1 MTDFLQIIDHL
12 TSEEK
17 LVQKTAQQF
26 TEKEILPNIRKQ
38 FRDGIFPK
46 EIMQKFGKLGFLG
59 VTIPEKYGGAEMSN
73 IAYGLICQELEAG
86 DSAMRSAVSVQGSL
100 VMFPI
105 FSFGSE
111 EQKQKW
117 LPKLAT
123 GETIG
128 CYGLTEPDYGS
139 DPANLITRAK
149 KTDNGYILNGA
160 KMWIT
165 NAPICDVAVVWAKTD
180 DGVIRGF
187 LVEKGFSGFSAP
199 EMTGKLSLRASITGE
214 LVFDDVFVP
223 EENLLPNVEGLK
235 GPLSCLTQAR
245 YGIAWGVIGAARAVY
260 ESSVRYSKERIQ
272 FGKPIASKQI
282 VQEKLVWMLSEIT
295 KAQLLALQIGQ
306 MKDAGK
312 SNFAHISMGKRNNVW
327 MARECCKLAREIHGA
342 NGILDE
348 YPVMR
353 HLMNLESVFTYEG
366 THDMHTLILGE
377 QITGISAFR

>member
-1 MTDFLQIIDHL
+1 VVDFLHISEQL
-12 TSEEK
+12 TAEER
-17 LVQKTAQQF
+17 LVQETARQF
-26 TEKEILPNIRKQ
+26 TEKEILPNIREQ
-38 FRDGIFPK
+38 FRAGVFPE
-46 EIMQKFGKLGFLG
+46 EIMRKFGELGFLG

-73 IAYGLICQELEAG
+73 VAYGLICQELEAG

-105 FSFGSE
+105 FAYGSDA
-111 EQKQKW
+111 QKQKW
-117 LPKLAT
+117 LPGLAT
-123 GETIG
+123 GDIIG

-139 DPANLITRAK
+139 DPASLITRAK
-149 KTDNGYILNGA
+149 KTNGGYILNGA

-165 NAPICDVAVVWAKTD
+165 NAPIADVAVVWAKTED
-180 DGVIRGF
+180 VIRGF
-187 LVEKGFSGFSAP
+187 LVEKGMDGFSAP

-214 LVFDDVFVP
+214 LVLDDVFVP
-223 EENLLPNVEGLK
+223 SENMLPNIVGLK

-245 YGIAWGVIGAARAVY
+245 YGIAWGALGAARAVY
-260 ESSVRYSKERIQ
+260 ESSMRYSKERIQ
-272 FGKPIASKQI
+272 FSQPIASKQI
-282 VQEKLVWMLSEIT
+282 VQEKLVWMFSEMT

-312 SNFAHISMGKRNNVW
+312 ANFAHISMGKRNNVW

-353 HLMNLESVFTYEG
+353 HWMNMESVFTYEG

-377 QITGISAFR
+377 HITGMSAFR

>member
-1 MTDFLQIIDHL
+1 MTDFLQITDQF

-17 LVQKTAQQF
+17 LVQKTARQF
-26 TEKEILPNIRKQ
+26 TEKEILPNIREQ
-38 FRDGIFPK
+38 FREGIFSK
-46 EIMQKFGKLGFLG
+46 EIIRKFGELGFLG
-59 VTIPEKYGGAEMSN
+59 VTIPEKYGGAGMSN

-100 VMFPI
+100 VMYPI
-105 FSFGSE
+105 FAFGSE
-111 EQKQKW
+111 GQKRKW
-117 LPKLAT
+117 LPKLAS
-123 GETIG
+123 GEVIG

-149 KTDNGYILNGA
+149 KTDGGYILNGA

-165 NAPICDVAVVWAKTD
+165 NAPIADVAVVWAKTD
-180 DGVIRGF
+180 DDIIRGF
-187 LVEKGFSGFSAP
+187 LVEKGMEGFSAP

-214 LVFDDVFVP
+214 LIFDDVFVP
-223 EENLLPNVEGLK
+223 NENLLPNAQGLK

-260 ESSVRYSKERIQ
+260 ESSVRYAKERIQ

-295 KAQLLALQIGQ
+295 KAQLLALQIGKL
-306 MKDAGK
+306 KDAEK

-353 HLMNLESVFTYEG
+353 HLMNIESVFTYEG

-377 QITGISAFR
+377 QITGMSAF

>member
-1 MTDFLQIIDHL
+1 MVDFLHISEQL
-12 TSEEK
+12 TAEER
-17 LVQKTAQQF
+17 LVQETARQF
-26 TEKEILPNIRKQ
+26 TEKEILPNIREQ
-38 FRDGIFPK
+38 FRAGVFPE
-46 EIMQKFGKLGFLG
+46 EIMRKFGELGFLG

-73 IAYGLICQELEAG
+73 VAYGLICQELEAG

-105 FSFGSE
+105 FAYGSDA
-111 EQKQKW
+111 QKQKW
-117 LPKLAT
+117 LPGLAT
-123 GETIG
+123 GDIIG

-139 DPANLITRAK
+139 DPASLITRAK
-149 KTDNGYILNGA
+149 KTNGGYILNGA

-165 NAPICDVAVVWAKTD
+165 NAPIADVAVVWAKTED
-180 DGVIRGF
+180 VIRGF
-187 LVEKGFSGFSAP
+187 LVEKGMDGFSAP

-214 LVFDDVFVP
+214 LVLDDVFVP
-223 EENLLPNVEGLK
+223 SENMLPNIVGLK

-245 YGIAWGVIGAARAVY
+245 YGIAWGALGAARAVY
-260 ESSVRYSKERIQ
+260 ESSMRYSKERIQ
-272 FGKPIASKQI
+272 FSQPIASKQI
-282 VQEKLVWMLSEIT
+282 VQEKLVWMFSEMT

-312 SNFAHISMGKRNNVW
+312 ANFAHISMGKRNNVW

-353 HLMNLESVFTYEG
+353 HWMNMESVFTYEG

-377 QITGISAFR
+377 HITGMSAFR